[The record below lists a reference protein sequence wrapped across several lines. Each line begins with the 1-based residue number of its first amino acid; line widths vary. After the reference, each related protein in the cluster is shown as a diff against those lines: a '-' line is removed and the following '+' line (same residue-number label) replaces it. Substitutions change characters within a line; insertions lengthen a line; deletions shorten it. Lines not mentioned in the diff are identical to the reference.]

1 MAHTPQPAPY
11 AARKG
16 ELVWDSALDR
26 VGEVTDDR
34 YRLRPPG
41 GGAEWHAEPR
51 SVRPATRAEALR
63 ARVAV
68 ANAESRKG
76 RK

>member
-1 MAHTPQPAPY
+1 MAHTPQPAHY

-16 ELVWDSALDR
+16 ELVWDSALAR

-41 GGAEWHAEPR
+41 GGAEWRAEPCTI
-51 SVRPATRAEALR
+51 RPATRAEALR

-76 RK
+76 RE